1 MSGDSI
7 VSGEH
12 HVAPGR
18 LEIARAFVNTRD
30 LEGGADEIA
39 SPELLARWLAEREL
53 APKETAASWD
63 DVAEAHEVR
72 EALRGLAWANNGEA
86 VDGAALHTL
95 NRTAEQARLT
105 LRFTSGDDVGLH
117 PGARGVRGALG
128 TIVAIV
134 ADSVKDG
141 TWSRFKACRNEQ
153 CGWAFYDHA
162 RNRSAKWCT
171 MAVCG
176 NRMKARAFRARHA
189 GDAGP

>member
-1 MSGDSI
+1 MSD
-7 VSGEH
+7 EQ

-30 LEGGADEIA
+30 LEDGSDEIA
-39 SPELLARWLAEREL
+39 SPELLVRWLSQHEL
-53 APKETAASWD
+53 APKKTVASLD
-63 DVAEAHEVR
+63 DLAEAHAAR
-72 EALRGLAWANNGEA
+72 EALRALAWVNNGEA
-86 VDGAALHTL
+86 VDPEALHIL
-95 NRTAEQARLT
+95 NHTAERARLT
-105 LRFTSGDDVGLH
+105 LRFASGDDVGLH
-117 PGARGVRGALG
+117 PSAGGVRGALG

-134 ADSVKDG
+134 ADSMKEG
-141 TWSRFKACRNEQ
+141 TWSRFKACRNEE

-189 GDAGP
+189 GDAGA